1 MTESTDGSMADPPYD
16 EALDAI
22 MVARGWDSNRQNRPD
37 DYTGDHWEWHHNWP
51 FPGPTTRVTHC
62 GTYLLV
68 ALPDLRGDFR
78 VSRRQL
84 EQVLER
90 LEAGS

>member
-37 DYTGDHWEWHHNWP
+37 DYTGDHWESHHN
-51 FPGPTTRVTHC
+51 
-62 GTYLLV
+62 
-68 ALPDLRGDFR
+68 
-78 VSRRQL
+78 
-84 EQVLER
+84 
-90 LEAGS
+90 